1 MPARTRSSS
10 GASRRRF
17 SVCPHARGASGC
29 VPTGPPRVP
38 ARTRR
43 SSGVF
48 RRCIRACPLARGAPG
63 RRLRGLPCV
72 PARTRRTLLWPEGD
86 CLCARTHAVPLGVF
100 WRGFQACPL
109 ARVVCLVVLS
119 ESARACPLARGAP
132 GRNLKGLPC
141 VPARTRRTL
150 LGLEGGSLGGRAH
163 AAPRCVCV
171 CVCSTSFRVCPL
183 ARGAGLVVSA
193 GTSDVPARTWRAWA
207 RVEGAPV
214 RARSRADLSWCVP
227 KAARCV
233 HARGALWRIP
243 KLVREARPRASQSR
257 ILRLAGGRWAGISWR
272 LWRTFKKKTRL

>member
-1 MPARTRSSS
+1 MRARS
-10 GASRRRF
+10 
-17 SVCPHARGASGC
+17 HAELFWCFPKAILC
-29 VPTGPPRVP
+29 VP

-43 SSGVF
+43 LGV
-48 RRCIRACPLARGAPG
+48 CPDGTSARARSHAALVWCFPKVH
-63 RRLRGLPCV
+63 PCV
-72 PARTRRTLLWPEGD
+72 PARTRRTWAQVEGTPVR
-86 CLCARTHAVPLGVF
+86 ARPHAAHSVVARRRLSV
-100 WRGFQACPL
+100 CPH
-109 ARVVCLVVLS
+109 
-119 ESARACPLARGAP
+119 ARGAFGRVLEGLP
-132 GRNLKGLPC
+132 GVPARTRRLSGGVVRIRPC
-141 VPARTRRTL
+141 VPARTRRTWAQF
-150 LGLEGGSLGGRAH
+150 EGAPVRARSH
-163 AAPRCVCV
+163 AAHSIGPRRRFSGWPRARGSSVCV

-272 LWRTFKKKTRL
+272 LWRT